1 MKRVKKPK
9 PDRMRISARELE
21 HLKRDV
27 TKSAVEK
34 SCLLVLAAA
43 TDELSLTEDQLCAI
57 MVRTDRYANYID
69 DHIVRLK
76 DMQKSIEK
84 NTGIK
89 LRGWI

>member
-1 MKRVKKPK
+1 MRRVKKPK
-9 PDRMRISARELE
+9 PDRMRISARELD

-43 TDELSLTEDQLCAI
+43 TDELNLTEDQLCAI
-57 MVRTDRYANYID
+57 MIRTDRYASYID
-69 DHIVRLK
+69 DHIIQLR
-76 DMQKSIEK
+76 DIQKSIEK